1 MLLPKANDAN
11 QALEAGHV
19 VRERRGGVA
28 QLVRAWD
35 S

>member
-1 MLLPKANDAN
+1 MPHKANFRIVKAKMKFNLHDIY
-11 QALEAGHV
+11 GD
-19 VRERRGGVA
+19 VA